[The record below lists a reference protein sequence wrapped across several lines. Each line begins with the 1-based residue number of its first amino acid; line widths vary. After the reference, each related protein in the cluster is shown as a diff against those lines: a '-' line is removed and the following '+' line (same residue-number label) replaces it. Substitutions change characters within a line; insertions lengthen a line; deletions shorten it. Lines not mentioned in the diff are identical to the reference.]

1 MRNLENCLNATRSAR
16 PGLFPD
22 WVRIQAASEPA
33 LSAGILRVNMHDHT
47 LPPPAAL
54 KDPVCGMRVTAQ
66 SRRQPAPPSAPPAS
80 AGTFYNCPIPPEMC
94 QDHRGNGTKCGMIQ
108 GHRLDAP
115 AFDASVGDVAAGR
128 YSVPIAAFLSTCAGG
143 RMDLRETIELTR
155 AMWSTWASAST
166 GDARQSLTN
175 GVWSFFAHI
184 RCSGGARQQLVC
196 STRSGPDCAPQLE
209 SQQKVFSQES
219 TMIDRRGGKRV
230 ERWLFAGWVVF
241 AGLALATAPGVTPAQ
256 ASPQA
261 SATRSSSEQGVTGKV
276 TPNST
281 SSPDNRWQL

>member
-1 MRNLENCLNATRSAR
+1 MVDWRSRRRPKCVRNLENCLNATRSAR

-33 LSAGILRVNMHDHT
+33 LSAGILRVNMHDHS
-47 LPPPAAL
+47 LPPPAAM
-54 KDPVCGMRVTAQ
+54 KDP
-66 SRRQPAPPSAPPAS
+66 
-80 AGTFYNCPIPPEMC
+80 E
-94 QDHRGNGTKCGMIQ
+94 CGMIQ

-175 GVWSFFAHI
+175 GVWSFLAHI

-209 SQQKVFSQES
+209 SQQKVLSQES